1 MMLDDKKRDKVKN
14 KAIVEV
20 IIVYELDE
28 NNKVKFD

>member
-1 MMLDDKKRDKVKN
+1 MMLDDKDRDKVKN

>member
-1 MMLDDKKRDKVKN
+1 MLDDKNRDKVKI

-20 IIVYELDE
+20 IFVYVLDE

>member
-1 MMLDDKKRDKVKN
+1 MMLDDKNRDKVKI